1 MSNERMINGGFVLE
15 NTNQEKHG
23 FTGGKTMTSNIV
35 RAKEKQNKEKKTRY
49 L

>member
-1 MSNERMINGGFVLE
+1 MINGGFVLE

-35 RAKEKQNKEKKTRY
+35 RKQNYKDKQNKEEKTRY